1 MLASRS
7 PPDNGHSAHQNLHCE
22 PQAAQLPDQVN
33 ADFPVTARPTM
44 RELIS

>member
-7 PPDNGHSAHQNLHCE
+7 PPDNGHSAHQSLHCE
-22 PQAAQLPDQVN
+22 PQASQLHCQVN
-33 ADFPVTARPTM
+33 ADFPVTARPTI